1 MKALLTGAA
10 VVATAAFAVAGAAGV
25 AGAATTSGGSSGGV
39 VAGGTSGGA
48 TMTTKATVGR
58 AIGRGLRQMVDS
70 AISEKAKGTAQ
81 DASDNEVGFSFGL
94 FDFWSK
100 LKEKQLWGKISVS
113 NNLKNN
119 LAHNNNQNPTT
130 LPLNITFDKLWKVI
144 KKGEYQADV
153 KLLGHDPGSY
163 LSSKFEQGIT
173 FFEDITKDFITP
185 ELGLKQAIN
194 LISYDL
200 AHGKDFVSEEI
211 REEEVVEVDRPKGS
225 NYHQRVHYLIEYE
238 DGTKEHWLGL
248 LPMFQ
253 DSELADGHTKGT
265 FNLYFDKPVKY
276 FWDVYTCIGCGAA
289 GQFLDLHSGYDGNS
303 DSWDTLYKNLPVEP
317 WFSDIENTASLKWNG
332 RTMGAAVDV
341 WAGRKEEKPDGKPFS
356 AAYGFIPAGGVI
368 RWRLGSTGIKIQE
381 IPQQNDF
388 TNLDWQPTTGGTE
401 DIRPTTTVL
410 NVGESDFAD
419 APDIPENEPDLGRD
433 TGSGEPETIIEPDIT
448 VEPDIPENEPEIP
461 DIEVPEPEIT
471 PPEPD
476 PTDPDT
482 TPDTGDND
490 VPDPDEFPDSAE
502 GD

>member
-356 AAYGFIPAGGVI
+356 AAYGFIPSSSPHRQVEGG
-368 RWRLGSTGIKIQE
+368 G
-381 IPQQNDF
+381 
-388 TNLDWQPTTGGTE
+388 TGGG
-401 DIRPTTTVL
+401 IRGVRPPP
-410 NVGESDFAD
+410 N
-419 APDIPENEPDLGRD
+419 IPPYPH
-433 TGSGEPETIIEPDIT
+433 TH
-448 VEPDIPENEPEIP
+448 
-461 DIEVPEPEIT
+461 
-471 PPEPD
+471 
-476 PTDPDT
+476 
-482 TPDTGDND
+482 
-490 VPDPDEFPDSAE
+490 
-502 GD
+502 